1 MEETEYKRLV
11 ESRDRLVELQPL
23 ARTTK
28 HKQMIEQQLS
38 EVRAKIKQAHH
49 EQYHRK

>member
-1 MEETEYKRLV
+1 MEEREYRMLV
-11 ESRDRLVELQPL
+11 ESRNRLVELEGI
-23 ARTTK
+23 AKTAK
-28 HKQMIEQQLS
+28 HKQMVEQQLS